1 MTEFTKTGGARRR
14 RAAGRR
20 LRAKT
25 VQNTK
30 AKSTKLDDPAPAAA
44 GTVSAAVARPPI
56 RLALITGLS
65 GSGKS
70 TVAKCFEDL
79 GYYCMDNL
87 PLSLLRPLLRSPADH
102 LGDSRRV
109 AVVTDVRAP
118 GFAEEL
124 PRLLQELDDAAI
136 EATVLFLEA
145 SDESLVRRFS
155 ETRRRHPL
163 TLDGDTSL
171 HEAILEER
179 RLLANLRGAADMIF
193 DTSEWSIHEIRRQV
207 WERFAEESSDRP
219 QLVVSIQSF
228 GFKHGIPYG
237 TDLLFDVRF
246 LENPHFVPDLRALT
260 GRDARVVHYLE
271 SGTEFNELV
280 ERLQELMVFLLPR
293 YRDEKRSYLSVA
305 VGCTG
310 GRHRSV
316 AVCERL
322 AHRLANG
329 GWAVRVDHRDLDK
342 EP

>member
-1 MTEFTKTGGARRR
+1 MPVPRIVAADTAPTEAATRR
-14 RAAGRR
+14 
-20 LRAKT
+20 
-25 VQNTK
+25 
-30 AKSTKLDDPAPAAA
+30 
-44 GTVSAAVARPPI
+44 PI

-70 TVAKCFEDL
+70 SVAKCFEDL

-87 PLSLLRPLLRSPADH
+87 PLSLLRPLLRKPQEH
-102 LGDSRRV
+102 LGGRDRV

-118 GFAEEL
+118 GFAQEL
-124 PRLLQELDDAAI
+124 PALLREVDETSI
-136 EATVLFLEA
+136 EATLLFLEA
-145 SDESLVRRFS
+145 SDESLMRRFS

-163 TLDGDTSL
+163 TLEVGTSL
-171 HEAILEER
+171 HEAIVEER
-179 RLLANLRGAADMIF
+179 RLLAHLRGAADMIF

-207 WERFAEESSDRP
+207 WERFSEDAPERP
-219 QLVVSIQSF
+219 LLVVSINSF
-228 GFKHGIPYG
+228 GFKHGIPYA

-246 LENPHFVPDLRALT
+246 LENPYFVPDLRALT
-260 GRDARVVHYLE
+260 GRDARVVQYLE

-280 ERLQELMVFLLPR
+280 GRIEDLLLFLLPR
-293 YRDEKRSYLSVA
+293 YRDEKRSYLTVA

-322 AHRLANG
+322 AHRLGAE

-342 EP
+342 EE